1 MLIINNLW
9 VGYGKNSDV
18 IKDLNIRLGQN
29 QIHGL
34 VGLNGAGKT
43 TLLNTIYGLIKQK
56 NGVVLFND
64 NEISRKQIGFLETDS
79 YFYSNITGK
88 EYLSLFK
95 NDDFDI
101 NEWNKLFDLPLNKLI
116 ENYSTGMKKKLAL
129 IGVLKL
135 DKQMVILDEP
145 FNGLDMETCRV
156 LRMIVLKLKERRK
169 TIIITSHILE
179 SLTNLC
185 DEIHYLK
192 DGAIKFSKSKNEYNM
207 LEQEIFKDID
217 NQKNKLIDKLYD

>member
-64 NEISRKQIGFLETDS
+64 NEISRKQIGFLETGS